1 MDNSL
6 WRGKVLERGS
16 WGRQAGPAIV
26 IQVEGVG
33 EPTRLTHIT
42 DLQCGTGWFA
52 FQQVP
57 VTLEDMAAYLSQ
69 EEWESPDPAQRDCS
83 WDALPEH
90 RGNVRRGPGHC
101 SSVACLMWAGL
112 RKGGFFPRLAVPGW
126 VPWARATPWRVCSAS
141 SWVQPAKPGLL
152 VTRQGPSRSG
162 ETMAAHLAPGKC
174 PQRSWI
180 PCSFVPSPT
189 WLVQF
194 YFRLCPAH
202 SPVGRAAPGKALTIH
217 SLS

>member
-1 MDNSL
+1 M
-6 WRGKVLERGS
+6 
-16 WGRQAGPAIV
+16 
-26 IQVEGVG
+26 
-33 EPTRLTHIT
+33 
-42 DLQCGTGWFA
+42 
-52 FQQVP
+52 
-57 VTLEDMAAYLSQ
+57 TLEDMAAYLSQ

-152 VTRQGPSRSG
+152 VTLQGPDVRG
-162 ETMAAHLAPGKC
+162 PDAVGRLWLLT
-174 PQRSWI
+174 
-180 PCSFVPSPT
+180 SPEAG
-189 WLVQF
+189 
-194 YFRLCPAH
+194 AH
-202 SPVGRAAPGKALTIH
+202 SGPGFLVLLCLHPCGWSSFTSASVLPTALWVE
-217 SLS
+217 LLLARP